1 MLSLATISRMST
13 MLNILALLERNYRET
28 LKILLIGQWKIHA
41 LLWWSKVLAASVTQR
56 QGTNEVSNLL
66 VQINGFHF
74 TVCLCLIRYQLKKKK
89 KKRYQLIQVVH
100 NALKA
105 KDVVARSILIT
116 HQCFSRRKVL
126 VIIPEKAMEI
136 LCFSS
141 YINLALEWKSKCYLL
156 SRVWLFVTPWT
167 VASQVPLSTGFSW
180 QEHWSGLPF
189 PSPRDL
195 LSPVMETT
203 SPVSP
208 SLEVNSL
215 PLSHWGGQW

>member
-1 MLSLATISRMST
+1 MKNSCPALVEQSSGSVSDTTSRYKWSFQPAGSDKRLSF
-13 MLNILALLERNYRET
+13 YC
-28 LKILLIGQWKIHA
+28 
-41 LLWWSKVLAASVTQR
+41 
-56 QGTNEVSNLL
+56 LL
-66 VQINGFHF
+66 VFNKVPI
-74 TVCLCLIRYQLKKKK
+74 KK

-180 QEHWSGLPF
+180 QELWSGLPF

-195 LSPVMETT
+195 PNPGMKPRSPALQADSLLSEP
-203 SPVSP
+203 PGK
-208 SLEVNSL
+208 
-215 PLSHWGGQW
+215 PLFWNK

>member
-28 LKILLIGQWKIHA
+28 LKTLLIGQWKIHA

-89 KKRYQLIQVVH
+89 RYQLIQVVH

-105 KDVVARSILIT
+105 KDVIARSILIT

-195 LSPVMETT
+195 PNPGMKPGSPALQADSLLSEP
-203 SPVSP
+203 PGK
-208 SLEVNSL
+208 
-215 PLSHWGGQW
+215 PLFWNK

>member
-1 MLSLATISRMST
+1 MKNSCPALVEQSSGSVSDTTSRYKWSFQPAGSDKRLSF
-13 MLNILALLERNYRET
+13 YC
-28 LKILLIGQWKIHA
+28 
-41 LLWWSKVLAASVTQR
+41 
-56 QGTNEVSNLL
+56 LL
-66 VQINGFHF
+66 VFNKVPI
-74 TVCLCLIRYQLKKKK
+74 K

-195 LSPVMETT
+195 PNPGMKPGSPALQADSLLSEP
-203 SPVSP
+203 PGK
-208 SLEVNSL
+208 
-215 PLSHWGGQW
+215 PLFWNK